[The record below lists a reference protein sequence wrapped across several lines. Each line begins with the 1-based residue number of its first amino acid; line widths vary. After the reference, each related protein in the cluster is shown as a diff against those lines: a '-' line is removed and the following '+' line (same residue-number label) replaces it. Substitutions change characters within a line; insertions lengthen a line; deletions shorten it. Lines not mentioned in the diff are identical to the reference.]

1 MPVKCY
7 CRNIIAQANVNSVTF
22 SLNMAIPKIEFI
34 HGAGPRPEM
43 PELPPEMS
51 PPRPGIPQGAVTGGP
66 LIRNPGVDFDR
77 GWIDSIHVNL
87 SAVERRIDSLSGRRT
102 VKKAWQAAWLLK
114 AVTCMDLTTLAG
126 DDTPGRVLRLCA
138 KARSPIRPDLIDAL
152 GVAERKLTV
161 GAVCVY
167 HAMVGT
173 AVEALVG
180 TAIPVAAVST
190 GFPAGH
196 SPTPAK
202 LAEIEASV

>member
-1 MPVKCY
+1 
-7 CRNIIAQANVNSVTF
+7 
-22 SLNMAIPKIEFI
+22 MATSKIDLI

-43 PELPPEMS
+43 P
-51 PPRPGIPQGAVTGGP
+51 QGAVAHRPEG
-66 LIRNPGVDFDR
+66 RNPGVAFDR

-138 KARSPIRPDLIDAL
+138 KARSPFRPDLIEAL

-167 HAMVGT
+167 HAMVG
-173 AVEALVG
+173 
-180 TAIPVAAVST
+180 
-190 GFPAGH
+190 
-196 SPTPAK
+196 
-202 LAEIEASV
+202 